1 MSPSLQ
7 EIAKNLQRGCKTSFE
22 EIYKLYHGRVFG
34 FCVKY
39 GLDPFD
45 AEEVTQEVFVKIWE
59 ARKQLDP
66 ERNIQSYI
74 LTIARNVAV
83 DSFKAKIKEQATR
96 KYQMSYLESGFNNI
110 EEAIDYQELQAT
122 VEDVMMRIP
131 EKRRKVF
138 ELSRIKGLS
147 HKEISLELGI
157 SPKTVENHI
166 ALALQ
171 DFRVAFAEKKIVS
184 VAALMV
190 VLSGVVGV

>member
-7 EIAKNLQRGCKTSFE
+7 EIAQNLQKGCRSSFE
-22 EIYKLYHGRVFG
+22 KIYKLYHGRVFG
-34 FCVKY
+34 FCIKY

-66 ERNIQSYI
+66 ERNIQSYL
-74 LTIARNVAV
+74 LTIARNAAI
-83 DSFKAKIKEQATR
+83 DSFKAKIKEEATR
-96 KYQMSYLESGFNNI
+96 KYQMSYLESGFNNV
-110 EEAIDYQELQAT
+110 EEAINYQDLQGKIKN
-122 VEDVMMRIP
+122 VMMRIP

-147 HKEISLELGI
+147 HKEISRELGI
-157 SPKTVENHI
+157 STKTVENHI

-171 DFRVAFAEKKIVS
+171 DFRLAFGEKKIVS
-184 VAALMV
+184 VAALILIST
-190 VLSGVVGV
+190 VL

>member
-7 EIAKNLQRGCKTSFE
+7 EIAQNLQKGCRSSFE
-22 EIYKLYHGRVFG
+22 KIYELYHGRVFG

-39 GLDPFD
+39 GLDPSD

-122 VEDVMMRIP
+122 VENVMMRIP

-147 HKEISLELGI
+147 HKEISRELGI
-157 SPKTVENHI
+157 STKTVENHI

-171 DFRVAFAEKKIVS
+171 DFRLAFGEKKIVS
-184 VAALMV
+184 VAALII
-190 VLSGVVGV
+190 VLSTVL

>member
-7 EIAKNLQRGCKTSFE
+7 EIAQNLQKGCRKSFE

-34 FCVKY
+34 FCIKY
-39 GLDPFD
+39 GLGPSD

-66 ERNIQSYI
+66 ERNFHSYL

-110 EEAIDYQELQAT
+110 EEAIDYQDLQGKIKT
-122 VEDVMMRIP
+122 IMMRIP

-147 HKEISLELGI
+147 HKEISQELGI
-157 SPKTVENHI
+157 STKTVENHI

-171 DFRVAFAEKKIVS
+171 DFRLAFAGKKIVS
-184 VAALMV
+184 FLPLGLILSA
-190 VLSGVVGV
+190 VL

>member
-7 EIAKNLQRGCKTSFE
+7 EIAKNLQRGCKASFE

-39 GLDPFD
+39 GLDPSD

-66 ERNIQSYI
+66 ERNIGSYI

-96 KYQMSYLESGFNNI
+96 RYQMSYLESGFNNV
-110 EEAIDYQELQAT
+110 EESIDYQDLQET
-122 VEDVMMRIP
+122 VKSVMMRIP
-131 EKRRKVF
+131 EKRRTVF

-147 HKEISLELGI
+147 HKEISQELGI

-184 VAALMV
+184 VVALMV
-190 VLSGVVGV
+190 VLSGVVG

>member
-7 EIAKNLQRGCKTSFE
+7 EIAQNLQQGCRRSFE

-34 FCVKY
+34 FCIKY
-39 GLDPFD
+39 GLDPSD

-66 ERNIQSYI
+66 SRNFQSYI

-110 EEAIDYQELQAT
+110 EEAIDYQDLQGKI
-122 VEDVMMRIP
+122 DNVMMRIP

-147 HKEISLELGI
+147 HKEISQELGI
-157 SPKTVENHI
+157 STKTVENQI

-171 DFRVAFAEKKIVS
+171 DFRMAFAEKKIVS
-184 VAALMV
+184 VVPLILLLSS
-190 VLSGVVGV
+190 VL